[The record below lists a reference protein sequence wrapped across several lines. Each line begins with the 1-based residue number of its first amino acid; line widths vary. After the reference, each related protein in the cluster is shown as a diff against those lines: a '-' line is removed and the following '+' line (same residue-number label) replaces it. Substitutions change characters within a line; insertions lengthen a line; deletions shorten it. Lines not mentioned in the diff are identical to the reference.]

1 MDWNAVDLQTDY
13 RYVVVDRTT
22 WAELRELADITGGSI
37 SRKYLSTLKEG
48 ATLDYQNTASILGVG
63 NDYVRI
69 YLDATDGDGTESVAL
84 GTFMVSTPQQ
94 IESDLGTSGTATL
107 YSLLQI
113 AQDEGLAEVLTI
125 PSGTD
130 VVAYAESL
138 LAARGLNVQ
147 VQNASTVTTAQD
159 IVFDTSNTVLD
170 VVIWCTQAAG
180 FGTPLIDGYGNI
192 LLQKY
197 TDPTLNAPIV
207 TYDGDSKVLFPE
219 YTHEL
224 DTFSMP
230 NKVIVVCS
238 TPDSVVTGS
247 ATNNDPASP
256 YSTATRGRTIT
267 ATYDVDNI
275 TTSTQADEKA
285 AALLRNLSLV
295 ESVEVEHL
303 YNDTH
308 LQDVFAIYD
317 KGSYA
322 IVNQDITLEPGCPV
336 KDRGRRFVC

>member
-1 MDWNAVDLQTDY
+1 MNWDAVTLKTDY

-22 WAELRELADITGGSI
+22 WGETRELTDITGGSI

-48 ATLDYQNTASILGVG
+48 ATLDYEDTAQITTVG

-69 YLDATDGDGTESVAL
+69 YLDATDGEQTESVAL
-84 GTFMVSTPQQ
+84 GTFMVSTPSQTK
-94 IESDLGTSGTATL
+94 SDLGVNGTATL

-113 AQDEGLAEVLTI
+113 VQDEGLSEILTI
-125 PSGTD
+125 PAETN
-130 VVAYAESL
+130 VITYAAGL
-138 LAARGLNVQ
+138 LSARGLNVH
-147 VQNASTVTTAQD
+147 VQNESSVATAKD
-159 IVFDTSNTVLD
+159 TVFDTENTVLD
-170 VVIWCTQAAG
+170 VVIWCTQAAD

-192 LLQKY
+192 LLQRY

-207 TYDGDSKVLFPE
+207 AYDGASKVLFPE

-230 NKVIVVCS
+230 NKVVVVSS
-238 TPDSVVTGS
+238 TPDSAVVGS
-247 ATNNDPASP
+247 ATNADPASP

-267 ATYDVDNI
+267 ATYSVDNLE
-275 TTSTQADEKA
+275 TTAQANEKA
-285 AALLRNLSLV
+285 EALLRSLSLV
-295 ESVEVEHL
+295 EAVEVEHL

-308 LQDVFAIYD
+308 LQDVFSIYD
-317 KGSYA
+317 DGNYA

-336 KDRGRRFVC
+336 KDRGRRFV